1 MPKDYR
7 RGHHSNGQGWTP
19 KRRHLWY
26 QGREMPGGPALLCER
41 ANCGVIWRPWHEW
54 YPHDEHI
61 EYQKMFSGPRAQGK
75 PEVYIQCPGTGYGAA
90 GWSAGECEIKRPHM
104 GHLFTFGKFEYW
116 CCGPI
121 E

>member
-26 QGREMPGGPALLCER
+26 QGREMPG
-41 ANCGVIWRPWHEW
+41 EW